1 MSIFMRARGY
11 YNNSACAFRAHTI
24 RARPYSYQPFR
35 KYKFILR
42 AIVAPQYRR
51 CFCFV
56 HIIYYCARRAHERI
70 KPEYAADN
78 SGNVK
83 RIAAPC
89 HYGTGRSAR
98 QKTKHA
104 YAVADGFFL
113 PGQFVSA

>member
-1 MSIFMRARGY
+1 MRARGY
-11 YNNSACAFRAHTI
+11 YNNSACAFRAYTI

-51 CFCFV
+51 RFRFV
-56 HIIYYCARRAHERI
+56 HIIYYCARRAHERV

-83 RIAAPC
+83 RIAAPRHC
-89 HYGTGRSAR
+89 ETGRSAWS
-98 QKTKHA
+98 KTKHA

-113 PGQFVSA
+113 PVQFVPA